1 MAAREA
7 GEQQVTVAAGSLS
20 LPQIEAQALAVLDR
34 ASDAR
39 VIAIQAKA
47 KASWPEAII
56 LAGRPFQLRWC
67 ESPLMAREA
76 LSALDDSDDGQAA
89 TGLILLTPLASREL
103 GGDVVARLARTQVF
117 QPDAWGMVQQLFR
130 AREIDARLSRFRWM
144 AQLLVE
150 RASMGAY
157 PPVPNGF
164 LDMDTAWRH
173 ILGRCLALE
182 ASRPDAAM
190 LLNWSLGA
198 DSAGMFADLPEA
210 AKTQIAAWLGESAG
224 AVGTLVMRCVTAGN
238 TQDAVPL
245 GLVCGVVL
253 SPRGEGVHELAAAA
267 IRLERFMGD
276 KRIGIADG
284 RLWAADTAKLLS
296 ANALTPLAPA
306 LRHAVNER
314 AEALL
319 RELHVDAYAHLSDV
333 LPLGLEQRL
342 GLLAEALKAFIAD
355 PSAALLQ
362 ATERAADSAATHAH
376 ADAAST
382 RMLRVK
388 MAVRLCRWMVAE
400 RPESKG
406 RGNRAPQGFAELAQ
420 TYARE
425 GAFVDWARF
434 KLIGGDDLPG
444 LSSAFVALRDAARKK
459 AEVFNQTFAQALQVW
474 NREPRAEAACMPV
487 EAIIERLV
495 APLAQ
500 QAPVLLLVADG
511 LSYSIF
517 RELCEDLEA
526 LGWDEHVA
534 GPPPTLAVGIAALPT
549 ITEVSRTSLLSGR
562 LVVGAAPQERSA
574 FSTHA
579 SLVAASRAGTAPI
592 VFHKG
597 DLADSEG
604 LSSLV
609 RDAIASTQQQVVAVV
624 YNAVDDHLSGS
635 NQIHVRWTI
644 DDLRLLGPLLS
655 EARRARRVVIIT
667 ADHGHVI
674 DAGTVQRGQGD
685 GDRWRLPSGPLD
697 ESELLFDGGRVKAAS
712 GNAVV
717 CAWSEGVRHGAK
729 KNGYHGGVSAQEVVV
744 PLSVFTPRNMPL
756 KGWQVAAAPQPD
768 WWAPL
773 ESAAPPLAP
782 EAPAFSRKPPK
793 PKPVAMPQP
802 DLFGGA
808 APVIAPAPGV
818 HWIDALQASSAY
830 MAQKALAARVAPADA
845 DVRALLDALAARGG
859 KLSKAAL
866 AQRLGMPA
874 MRISGFVNAAKR
886 VLNVDQAAVL
896 VLDETAG
903 TVELNKELLARQFRV
918 TVR

>member
-1 MAAREA
+1 MTAAA
-7 GEQQVTVAAGSLS
+7 VPLS

-34 ASDAR
+34 ASDAK
-39 VIAIQAKA
+39 VIAIQAKT
-47 KASWPEAII
+47 KALWPDAIT
-56 LAGRPFQLRWC
+56 LSGRPFQLRWC

-76 LSALDDSDDGQAA
+76 LSMLDDAPDTQG
-89 TGLILLTPLASREL
+89 TPGLILLTPLAAREL
-103 GGDVVARLARTQVF
+103 GGDVLARLARAQVF
-117 QPDAWGMVQQLFR
+117 QPDAWGMVQQLFK
-130 AREIDARLSRFRWM
+130 AHEVDARLSRYRWM

-150 RASMGAY
+150 RFSMGAY

-173 ILGRCLALE
+173 VLGRCLKLD
-182 ASRPDAAM
+182 ASKPDAAT

-198 DSAGMFADLPEA
+198 DSAALFADLPDT
-210 AKTQIAAWLGESAG
+210 AKPQIAAWLGDSAG
-224 AVGTLVMRCVTAGN
+224 PVGTLVMQCVLAGN

-253 SPRGEGVHELAAAA
+253 SPQGEGIHELAAAA

-284 RLWAADTAKLLS
+284 RAWAGDAAKLLS
-296 ANALTPLAPA
+296 ASALNPLAPA
-306 LRHAVNER
+306 MRHAVNER
-314 AEALL
+314 AESLL
-319 RELHVDAYAHLSDV
+319 RELHVEAYAHLSDV
-333 LPLGLEQRL
+333 LPMGLEQRL
-342 GLLAEALKAFIAD
+342 GLLADAMKAFMAE
-355 PSAALLQ
+355 PSAQLLQ
-362 ATERAADSAATHAH
+362 AAERAADSASRHAQ
-376 ADAAST
+376 ADVAST

-388 MAVRLCRWMVAE
+388 MAVRLCRWMVADQ
-400 RPESKG
+400 PEGKG
-406 RGNRAPQGFAELAQ
+406 RGGRAAPGFQDLSQ
-420 TYARE
+420 LYARE

-444 LSSAFVALRDAARKK
+444 LSSAYVALRDAARKK
-459 AEVFNQTFAQALQVW
+459 AEAFNQSFAQALQVW
-474 NREPRAEAACMPV
+474 NREPRADIACMPV
-487 EAIIERLV
+487 EAILERLV

-526 LGWDEHVA
+526 LGWDEQVA
-534 GPPPTLAVGIAALPT
+534 GPPPTLAVGVAALPT

-562 LVVGAAPQERSA
+562 LVVGAASQEKSA
-574 FSTHA
+574 FATHSA
-579 SLVAASRAGTAPI
+579 LVAASRAGTAPV

-604 LSSLV
+604 LSSKV
-609 RDAIASTQQQVVAVV
+609 RDAIASAQQQVVAVV

-655 EARRARRVVIIT
+655 EARRARRVVIVT

-674 DAGTVQRGQGD
+674 DDGTVQRGQGD
-685 GDRWRLPSGPLD
+685 GDRWRLPSGAPD
-697 ESELLFDGGRVKAAS
+697 DSELVYEGGRVKTAS
-712 GNAVV
+712 GNKVV
-717 CAWSEGVRHGAK
+717 CSWSEGVRHGAK

-744 PLSVFTPRNMPL
+744 PLSVFTPRNMAL

-768 WWAPL
+768 WWEPL
-773 ESAAPPLAP
+773 ESTAPALAP
-782 EAPAFSRKPPK
+782 EAPALARKPTK
-793 PKPVAMPQP
+793 PKPVPLPQP

-808 APVIAPAPGV
+808 AAVVAPAPGV
-818 HWIDALQASSAY
+818 HWIDALQASPAY
-830 MAQKALAARVAPADA
+830 LAQKALAARVAPADA
-845 DVRALLDALAARGG
+845 DVRSLLDALAARGG

-903 TVELNKELLARQFRV
+903 TVELNRELLSRQFRV

>member
-1 MAAREA
+1 MTAAA
-7 GEQQVTVAAGSLS
+7 VPLS

-47 KASWPEAII
+47 KALWPNAIT
-56 LAGRPFQLRWC
+56 LSGRPFQLRWC

-76 LSALDDSDDGQAA
+76 LSMLDDAADGQGAA
-89 TGLILLTPLASREL
+89 GLILLTPLAAREL
-103 GGDVVARLARTQVF
+103 GGDVVARLARAQVF
-117 QPDAWGMVQQLFR
+117 QPDAWGLVQQLFK

-150 RASMGAY
+150 RAGMGVY

-173 ILGRCLALE
+173 VLGRCLRLE
-182 ASRPDAAM
+182 AAKPDAAM

-198 DSAGMFADLPEA
+198 ESAALFNDLPDT
-210 AKTQIAAWLGESAG
+210 AKPQIAAWLGDAAG
-224 AVGTLVMRCVTAGN
+224 AVGTLVMRCVLAGN

-253 SPRGEGVHELAAAA
+253 SPQGEGVHELAAAA

-276 KRIGIADG
+276 QRIGIVDG
-284 RLWAADTAKLLS
+284 RAWAGDAARLCS
-296 ANALTPLAPA
+296 ANVLNPLAPA

-314 AEALL
+314 AESLL
-319 RELHVDAYAHLSDV
+319 RELHVQTHARLSDV
-333 LPLGLEQRL
+333 LPMGLEQRL
-342 GLLAEALKAFIAD
+342 GLLAAALKAFIAE
-355 PSAALLQ
+355 PSVVLLQ
-362 ATERAADSAATHAH
+362 AAECAADSVARHAQ
-376 ADAAST
+376 ADANST
-382 RMLRVK
+382 RILRVK
-388 MAVRLCRWMVAE
+388 MAVRLCRWMVVD
-400 RPESKG
+400 RPEGTG
-406 RGNRAPQGFAELAQ
+406 RGGRAAPGFQDLAQ
-420 TYARE
+420 TYARD

-444 LSSAFVALRDAARKK
+444 LSSAYVALRDSARAK
-459 AEVFNQTFAQALQVW
+459 ADAFNQAFAQALQVW
-474 NREPRAEAACMPV
+474 NREPRAEATCMPV
-487 EAIIERLV
+487 EAILERLL

-517 RELCEDLEA
+517 RELCEDLET
-526 LGWDEHVA
+526 LGWDEQVV
-534 GPPPTLAVGIAALPT
+534 GPPPTLAVGVAALPT

-562 LVVGAAPQERSA
+562 LAVGAASQEKSA
-574 FSTHA
+574 FAAHPA
-579 SLVAASRAGTAPI
+579 LVAASRAGTAPV

-604 LSSLV
+604 LSSTV
-609 RDAIASTQQQVVAVV
+609 RDAIGSMHQQVVAVV
-624 YNAVDDHLSGS
+624 YNAVDEHLSGS

-644 DDLRLLGPLLS
+644 EDLRWLGPLLS
-655 EARRARRVVIIT
+655 EARRARRVVVIT

-674 DAGTVQRGQGD
+674 DDGTVQRGQGD
-685 GDRWRLPSGPLD
+685 GDRWRLPGAALD
-697 ESELLFDGGRVKAAS
+697 ASEQLYEGGRVKTAA
-712 GNAVV
+712 GNTVV
-717 CAWSEGVRHGAK
+717 CSWSEGVRHGAK

-744 PLSVFTPRNMPL
+744 PLSVFTPRNMAL

-773 ESAAPPLAP
+773 EAAAPALAP
-782 EAPAFSRKPPK
+782 EAPALVRKPAK
-793 PKPVAMPQP
+793 PKPVPLPIPQP
-802 DLFGGA
+802 DLFGA
-808 APVIAPAPGV
+808 AAAAAAPAPGV
-818 HWIDALQASSAY
+818 HWIDALQASPAY
-830 MAQKALAARVAPADA
+830 LAQKALAARVVPADA
-845 DVRALLDALAARGG
+845 EVRSLLDALAARGG

-866 AQRLGMPA
+866 AQRLGMPV

-903 TVELNKELLARQFRV
+903 TVELNRELLSRQFRV

>member
-1 MAAREA
+1 M
-7 GEQQVTVAAGSLS
+7 TVAAGPLS

-47 KASWPEAII
+47 KAPWPEAIM

-76 LSALDDSDDGQAA
+76 LSALDDSDGGQVAS
-89 TGLILLTPLASREL
+89 GLILLTPMASRDL

-117 QPDAWGMVQQLFR
+117 QPDAWGMVQQLFK

-150 RASMGAY
+150 RASIGAY

-182 ASRPDAAM
+182 ASRPDATM
-190 LLNWSLGA
+190 LLNWSLAA
-198 DSAGMFADLPEA
+198 DSAGLLADLPEA

-245 GLVCGVVL
+245 GLVCGVVV
-253 SPRGEGVHELAAAA
+253 SPQGEGVQELAAAA

-284 RLWAADTAKLLS
+284 RLWAADAAKLLS
-296 ANALTPLAPA
+296 ASALAPLAPA

-342 GLLAEALKAFIAD
+342 GLLADALKAFIAD
-355 PSAALLQ
+355 PSAARLQ
-362 ATERAADSAATHAH
+362 ATERAADSVATHAH
-376 ADAAST
+376 ADATST

-400 RPESKG
+400 RPESKD
-406 RGNRAPQGFAELAQ
+406 RGNRAAPGFAELAQ
-420 TYARE
+420 AYARE

-459 AEVFNQTFAQALQVW
+459 AEVLNQSFAQALQVW

-549 ITEVSRTSLLSGR
+549 ITEVSRTSLFSGR
-562 LVVGAAPQERSA
+562 LVIGAAPQEKSA

-579 SLVAASRAGTAPI
+579 ALVAASRAGTAPI

-604 LSSLV
+604 LSSVV
-609 RDAIASTQQQVVAVV
+609 RDAIASMQQQVVAVV

-644 DDLRLLGPLLS
+644 DDLRLLGRLLS

-782 EAPAFSRKPPK
+782 EAPAFTRKPLK
-793 PKPVAMPQP
+793 TKPVAMPHP
-802 DLFGGA
+802 DLFGGG
-808 APVIAPAPGV
+808 APVASPAPGV

-845 DVRALLDALAARGG
+845 DVRALLDALAVRGG

-886 VLNVDQAAVL
+886 VLNVDQTAVL

-903 TVELNKELLARQFRV
+903 SVELNKELLARQFRV

>member
-1 MAAREA
+1 MNLVV
-7 GEQQVTVAAGSLS
+7 GPLS
-20 LPQIEAQALAVLDR
+20 LPQIEAQAQAVLDR
-34 ASDAR
+34 ASDAS
-39 VIAIQAKA
+39 VIAIQASVKA
-47 KASWPEAII
+47 PWPESIN
-56 LAGRPFQLRWC
+56 LSGRPFQLHWC

-76 LSALDDSDDGQAA
+76 MAALDEVAHEQPTPGI
-89 TGLILLTPLASREL
+89 ILLTPLSAREL
-103 GGDVVARLARTQVF
+103 GGDIVARLARTQVF
-117 QPDAWGMVQQLFR
+117 QPDAWGMVQQLFK
-130 AREIDARLSRFRWM
+130 AREVDARLSRYRWM

-150 RASMGAY
+150 RTSMGAY

-164 LDMDTAWRH
+164 LDLDTAWLH
-173 ILGRCLALE
+173 ILSRCLNLD
-182 ASRPDAAM
+182 ASRPDATM
-190 LLNWSLGA
+190 LLNWSLQD
-198 DSAGMFADLPEA
+198 DSAGLFADLPDI
-210 AKTQIAAWLGESAG
+210 AKPQIASWLGESAG
-224 AVGTLVMRCVTAGN
+224 AVGVLAMRCVMAGN

-245 GLVCGVVL
+245 GLVCAVVL
-253 SPRGEGVHELAAAA
+253 SPQGEGIHDLAAAS

-276 KRIGIADG
+276 KRIGIAEG
-284 RLWAADTAKLLS
+284 RLWAADAARLLS
-296 ANALTPLAPA
+296 PGALKPLTLS
-306 LRHAVNER
+306 LRHDVNER

-333 LPLGLEQRL
+333 LPMGFEQRL
-342 GLLAEALKAFIAD
+342 GLLAEALKAFIAA
-355 PSAALLQ
+355 PSLTLLQ
-362 ATERAADSAATHAH
+362 SVERAAKSTEDHAH
-376 ADAAST
+376 SDAAST

-388 MAVRLCRWMVAE
+388 MAVRLCRWMVAD
-400 RPESKG
+400 RPDGKN
-406 RGNRAPQGFAELAQ
+406 RDNRAAPAFADQAQ
-420 TYARE
+420 TYARR

-444 LSSAFVALRDAARKK
+444 LSSAFVSLREAARKK
-459 AEVFNQTFAQALQVW
+459 ADAFNQVFAQSLQAW
-474 NREPRAEAACMPV
+474 NREPRAEATCMPV

-526 LGWDEHVA
+526 LGWDEQVA
-534 GPPPTLAVGIAALPT
+534 GPTPTLAVGVAALPT

-562 LVVGAAPQERSA
+562 LLIGAAPQEKTA
-574 FSTHA
+574 FATHA
-579 SLVAASRAGTAPI
+579 ALVAVSRAGTAP
-592 VFHKG
+592 VLFHKG
-597 DLADSEG
+597 ELADSEG
-604 LSSLV
+604 LSSTV
-609 RDAIASTQQQVVAVV
+609 RDAIASTQQQVIAVV

-655 EARRARRVVIIT
+655 EARRAKRVVIIT

-674 DAGTVQRGQGD
+674 DDGTVQRGQGE
-685 GDRWRLPSGPLD
+685 GDRWRLPSGKPD
-697 ESELLFDGGRVKAAS
+697 DSEMIFEGGRVKTAT

-717 CAWSEGVRHGAK
+717 CTWSEGVRHGAK

-744 PLSVFTPRNMPL
+744 PVSVFTPRNMTL
-756 KGWQVAAAPQPD
+756 KGWQVAAASQPD

-773 ESAAPPLAP
+773 ESAT
-782 EAPAFSRKPPK
+782 PAVAVETPMFSRKPTK
-793 PKPVAMPQP
+793 PKSVAIPLP
-802 DLFGGA
+802 DLFAGEAPVA
-808 APVIAPAPGV
+808 APNAGL

-830 MAQKALAARVAPADA
+830 VAQKALAARVAPADA

-896 VLDETAG
+896 VLDEAAG
-903 TVELNKELLARQFRV
+903 TVELNRELLARQFRV

>member
-1 MAAREA
+1 M
-7 GEQQVTVAAGSLS
+7 TVAAGPLS
-20 LPQIEAQALAVLDR
+20 LPQIEAQARAVLDR

-39 VIAIQAKA
+39 VIAIQATA
-47 KASWPEAII
+47 KAQWPEAIT
-56 LAGRPFQLRWC
+56 LSGRAFQLRWC

-76 LSALDDSDDGQAA
+76 LCALDDVADGQAA
-89 TGLILLTPLASREL
+89 TGLILLTPVASREL
-103 GGDVVARLARTQVF
+103 GADVVAQLARTQVF
-117 QPDAWGMVQQLFR
+117 QPDAWGMVQQLFK

-198 DSAGMFADLPEA
+198 DSAGMFADLPDA
-210 AKTQIAAWLGESAG
+210 AKTQIAAWLGESGG
-224 AVGTLVMRCVTAGN
+224 AVGTLVIRCVTAGN

-253 SPRGEGVHELAAAA
+253 SPHGEGVHELAAAA

-284 RLWAADTAKLLS
+284 RLWAADAAKLLS
-296 ANALTPLAPA
+296 VSALTPLTPA

-319 RELHVDAYAHLSDV
+319 RELHVDAYAHLSDA

-342 GLLAEALKAFIAD
+342 GLLADALKSFIAD
-355 PSAALLQ
+355 PSTALLQ

-388 MAVRLCRWMVAE
+388 MAVRLCRWMMAE
-400 RPESKG
+400 RPENKG
-406 RGNRAPQGFAELAQ
+406 RGNGATPGLAELAQ
-420 TYARE
+420 MYARE

-459 AEVFNQTFAQALQVW
+459 AEVFNQAFAQALQVW

-487 EAIIERLV
+487 EAINERLV

-534 GPPPTLAVGIAALPT
+534 GPPPTLSVGIAALPT

-562 LVVGAAPQERSA
+562 LVAGAAPQEKSA

-579 SLVAASRAGTAPI
+579 ALVAASRAGTAPI

-604 LSSLV
+604 LSSVV
-609 RDAIASTQQQVVAVV
+609 RDAIASAQQQVVAVV

-674 DAGTVQRGQGD
+674 DDGTVQRGQGD

-697 ESELLFDGGRVKAAS
+697 ESEFQFDGGRVKTAA

-717 CAWSEGVRHGAK
+717 CAWSESVRHGAK

-768 WWAPL
+768 WWAPF
-773 ESAAPPLAP
+773 ESAPPLVP
-782 EAPAFSRKPPK
+782 EAPALFRKPLK
-793 PKPVAMPQP
+793 PKPVATPHP

-808 APVIAPAPGV
+808 APAASPAPGV
-818 HWIDALQASSAY
+818 HWIEALQASSVY
-830 MAQKALAARVAPADA
+830 VAQKALAARVAPADA

-903 TVELNKELLARQFRV
+903 SVELNMELLARQFRV

>member
-1 MAAREA
+1 VTTAA
-7 GEQQVTVAAGSLS
+7 VPLS

-34 ASDAR
+34 ASDAT
-39 VIAIQAKA
+39 VIAIQAHA
-47 KASWPEAII
+47 KALWPDAIT
-56 LAGRPFQLRWC
+56 LSGRPFQLRWC

-76 LSALDDSDDGQAA
+76 LSMLDDAADGQ
-89 TGLILLTPLASREL
+89 TEPGLILLTPLAAREL
-103 GGDVVARLARTQVF
+103 GGDVLARLARAQVF
-117 QPDAWGMVQQLFR
+117 QPDAWGMVQQLFK
-130 AREIDARLSRFRWM
+130 AREVDARLSRFRWM

-150 RASMGAY
+150 RAGMGSY

-164 LDMDTAWRH
+164 LDMDMAWRYV
-173 ILGRCLALE
+173 LGRCLRLDA
-182 ASRPDAAM
+182 AKPDAAM
-190 LLNWSLGA
+190 LLNWSLGTDA
-198 DSAGMFADLPEA
+198 AALFDELPDT
-210 AKTQIAAWLGESAG
+210 AKPQIAAWLGDSAG
-224 AVGTLVMRCVTAGN
+224 VVGTLVMQCVLAGN

-253 SPRGEGVHELAAAA
+253 SPQGEGVHELAAAA

-284 RLWAADTAKLLS
+284 RVWASDAAKLLS
-296 ANALTPLAPA
+296 ASALNPLAPA
-306 LRHAVNER
+306 MRHAVNER
-314 AEALL
+314 AESLL
-319 RELHVDAYAHLSDV
+319 RELHVETYAHLSDV
-333 LPLGLEQRL
+333 LPMGLEQRL
-342 GLLAEALKAFIAD
+342 GMLAEALKAFIAE
-355 PSAALLQ
+355 PSTVLLQ
-362 ATERAADSAATHAH
+362 AAERAAESAARHAH

-388 MAVRLCRWMVAE
+388 MAVRLCRWMVAD
-400 RPESKG
+400 RSDGKG
-406 RGNRAPQGFAELAQ
+406 RGGRAAPGFQDLAQ

-444 LSSAFVALRDAARKK
+444 LSSAYVALRDAARNK
-459 AEVFNQTFAQALQVW
+459 ADDFNQSFAQALQAW

-487 EAIIERLV
+487 EAILERLV

-517 RELCEDLEA
+517 RELCEDLDA

-534 GPPPTLAVGIAALPT
+534 GPPPTLALGVAALPT

-562 LVVGAAPQERSA
+562 LVVGAASQEKSA
-574 FSTHA
+574 FATHA
-579 SLVAASRAGTAPI
+579 ALVAASRAGTAPL

-604 LSSLV
+604 LSSTV
-609 RDAIASTQQQVVAVV
+609 RDAIASMQQQVVAVV

-655 EARRARRVVIIT
+655 EARRARRVVVVT

-674 DAGTVQRGQGD
+674 DDGTVQRGQGD
-685 GDRWRLPSGPLD
+685 GDRWRLPGGAPD
-697 ESELLFDGGRVKAAS
+697 ASELVFEGGRVKTAS
-712 GNAVV
+712 GNTVV
-717 CAWSEGVRHGAK
+717 CSWSEGVRHGAK

-744 PLSVFTPRNMPL
+744 PLSVFTPRNMVL

-773 ESAAPPLAP
+773 EVAAQGIAH
-782 EAPAFSRKPPK
+782 EAPVMARKAPK
-793 PKPVAMPQP
+793 PKPVQVSQT

-808 APVIAPAPGV
+808 AAVVAPSPGV
-818 HWIDALQASSAY
+818 HWIDALQASPAY
-830 MAQKALAARVAPADA
+830 LAQKALAARVAPADA
-845 DVRALLDALAARGG
+845 DVRSLLDALAARGG

-903 TVELNKELLARQFRV
+903 TVELNRDLLSRQFRV

>member
-1 MAAREA
+1 MAARKA
-7 GEQQVTVAAGSLS
+7 GEQQMTGSAGPLSLS
-20 LPQIEAQALAVLDR
+20 QIEAQVLAVLDR
-34 ASDAR
+34 ASEAR
-39 VIAIQAKA
+39 VIAIQARTQA
-47 KASWPEAII
+47 AWPDTIN
-56 LAGRPFQLRWC
+56 LSGRPFRLRWC
-67 ESPLMAREA
+67 ASPLMAREA
-76 LSALDDSDDGQAA
+76 LSALEDVPDDQASP
-89 TGLILLTPLASREL
+89 GLILLTPLSARDL
-103 GGDVVARLARTQVF
+103 GGDVVARLARAQVF
-117 QPDAWGMVQQLFR
+117 QPDAWGMVQQLFT
-130 AREIDARLSRFRWM
+130 AREIDARLGRFRWM
-144 AQLLVE
+144 AHLLVE

-164 LDMDTAWRH
+164 LDMDTAWHH
-173 ILGRCLALE
+173 ILGRCLSLD
-182 ASRPDAAM
+182 ASKPDAAM

-198 DSAGMFADLPEA
+198 DSAGHFDDLSEQ
-210 AKTQIAAWLGESAG
+210 AKPQIAAWLGESAG

-253 SPRGEGVHELAAAA
+253 SAQGEGVHELAAAA

-276 KRIGIADG
+276 KRIGIAEG
-284 RLWAADTAKLLS
+284 RRWAADAAKCLQ
-296 ANALTPLAPA
+296 ALTPA
-306 LRHAVNER
+306 LRHVVIER
-314 AEALL
+314 AEWLL

-342 GLLAEALKAFIAD
+342 GFFADALKAFIAE
-355 PSAALLQ
+355 PSTAQIQ
-362 ATERAADSAATHAH
+362 AIERAADAVARHAH
-376 ADAAST
+376 ADPAST
-382 RMLRVK
+382 RMLRVN
-388 MAVRLCRWMVAE
+388 MAVRLCRWMMAD
-400 RPESKG
+400 RPANKG
-406 RGNRAPQGFAELAQ
+406 RGGRAATTFVDLAQ
-420 TYARE
+420 GYARE

-444 LSSAFVALRDAARKK
+444 LSAAFVALRDAARKE
-459 AEVFNQTFAQALQVW
+459 AEAFNQTFAQALQVW
-474 NREPRAEAACMPV
+474 NREPRAAAACMPV
-487 EAIIERLV
+487 EAIIERVL

-500 QAPVLLLVADG
+500 QTPVLLLVADG

-526 LGWDEHVA
+526 LGWDEKVA
-534 GPPPTLAVGIAALPT
+534 GPTPTLAVGVAALPT
-549 ITEVSRTSLLSGR
+549 ITEVSRASLLSGR
-562 LVVGAAPQERSA
+562 LMIGAAAQEKTA
-574 FSTHA
+574 FATHPA
-579 SLVAASRAGTAPI
+579 LVAASRAGTAPV

-597 DLADSEG
+597 DLADAEG
-604 LSSLV
+604 LSSTV

-635 NQIHVRWTI
+635 NQIQVRWSI

-655 EARRARRVVIIT
+655 EARRARRVVIVT

-674 DAGTVQRGQGD
+674 DDGTVQRGQGD
-685 GDRWRLPSGPLD
+685 GDRWRLPSGTPD
-697 ESELLFDGGRVKAAS
+697 AGELLFEGGRVKTPA

-717 CAWSEGVRHGAK
+717 CACSERVRHGAK

-744 PLSVFTPRNMPL
+744 PLSVFTPRNRVL
-756 KGWQVAAAPQPD
+756 KGWQMAPAPQPD

-773 ESAAPPLAP
+773 EFALPAAAADTPSLA
-782 EAPAFSRKPPK
+782 RKAAK
-793 PKPVAMPQP
+793 PGLLAVPQP

-808 APVIAPAPGV
+808 LPVVAPEPEV
-818 HWIDALQASSAY
+818 HWIAALQATPVY
-830 MAQKALAARVAPADA
+830 VAQKALAARVAPAD
-845 DVRALLDALAARGG
+845 DEVRCLLEALAARGG

-896 VLDETAG
+896 SLDETAA
-903 TVELNKELLARQFRV
+903 TVELNRELLVRQFRV

>member
-1 MAAREA
+1 MTAAA
-7 GEQQVTVAAGSLS
+7 QPLS

-34 ASDAR
+34 ASDAK
-39 VIAIQAKA
+39 VIAIQAKT
-47 KASWPEAII
+47 KALWPDAIT
-56 LAGRPFQLRWC
+56 LSGRQFQLRWC

-76 LSALDDSDDGQAA
+76 LSTLDEAADGQVAP
-89 TGLILLTPLASREL
+89 GLILLTPLAAREL
-103 GGDVVARLARTQVF
+103 GGDVLARLARAQVF
-117 QPDAWGMVQQLFR
+117 QPDAWGMVQQLFK
-130 AREIDARLSRFRWM
+130 AREVDARLSRYRWM

-150 RASMGAY
+150 RFGMGAY

-173 ILGRCLALE
+173 LLGRCLRLDA
-182 ASRPDAAM
+182 AKPDAAM
-190 LLNWSLGA
+190 LLAWSLG
-198 DSAGMFADLPEA
+198 DESAALFDDLPDT
-210 AKTQIAAWLGESAG
+210 AKPQIAAWLGDSAG
-224 AVGTLVMRCVTAGN
+224 AVGTLVMQCVLAGN
-238 TQDAVPL
+238 TQGAVPL

-253 SPRGEGVHELAAAA
+253 SPQGEGVHELAAAA
-267 IRLERFMGD
+267 IRLERFIGD

-284 RLWAADTAKLLS
+284 RAWASDAAKLLS
-296 ANALTPLAPA
+296 ASALSPLAPA

-314 AEALL
+314 AESLL
-319 RELHVDAYAHLSDV
+319 RELHVETYAHLSDV
-333 LPLGLEQRL
+333 LPTGLEQRL
-342 GLLAEALKAFIAD
+342 GLLADALKGFIAE
-355 PSAALLQ
+355 PSAVLLQ
-362 ATERAADSAATHAH
+362 AAERAADTAARHAH

-388 MAVRLCRWMVAE
+388 MAVRLCRWMMAD
-400 RPESKG
+400 RPEGKG
-406 RGNRAPQGFAELAQ
+406 RGGRAAPGFQDLAQ
-420 TYARE
+420 MYARE

-444 LSSAFVALRDAARKK
+444 LSSAYVALRDVARRK
-459 AEVFNQTFAQALQVW
+459 ADAFNQTFAEALQVW

-487 EAIIERLV
+487 EAILERLV

-517 RELCEDLEA
+517 RELCEDLAA

-534 GPPPTLAVGIAALPT
+534 GPPPTLAVGVAALPT

-562 LVVGAAPQERSA
+562 LVVGAAPQEKAA

-579 SLVAASRAGTAPI
+579 ALVAASRAGTVPV

-604 LSSLV
+604 LSSVV

-624 YNAVDDHLSGS
+624 YNAVDEHLSGS

-644 DDLRLLGPLLS
+644 DDLRWLGPLLG
-655 EARRARRVVIIT
+655 EARRALRAVIVT

-674 DAGTVQRGQGD
+674 DDGTVQRGPGD
-685 GDRWRLPSGPLD
+685 GDRWRLPAGAPD
-697 ESELLFDGGRVKAAS
+697 ASELVYEGGRVKTAC
-712 GNAVV
+712 GNTVL

-744 PLSVFTPRNMPL
+744 PLSVFTPRNMAL

-773 ESAAPPLAP
+773 DAAAPALAP
-782 EAPAFSRKPPK
+782 EAPAMARKPAK
-793 PKPVAMPQP
+793 PKPVPLPQP

-808 APVIAPAPGV
+808 AAVVVPAPGV
-818 HWIDALQASSAY
+818 HWIDALQASPAY
-830 MAQKALAARVAPADA
+830 LAQKALAARVAPADG
-845 DVRALLDALAARGG
+845 DVRSLLDALAARGG

-903 TVELNKELLARQFRV
+903 TVELNQDLLSRQFRV

>member
-1 MAAREA
+1 MTSTA
-7 GEQQVTVAAGSLS
+7 GPLS

-34 ASDAR
+34 ASDAK
-39 VIAIQAKA
+39 VIAIQARTRA
-47 KASWPEAII
+47 EWPDVIN
-56 LAGRPFQLRWC
+56 LAGRQFRLRWC

-76 LSALDDSDDGQAA
+76 LSSVEEVPDEQAGQ
-89 TGLILLTPLASREL
+89 GLILLTPLSARDL
-103 GGDVVARLARTQVF
+103 GGDVVARLARAQVF
-117 QPDAWGMVQQLFR
+117 QPDAWGMVQQLFK

-150 RASMGAY
+150 RASIGAY

-164 LDMDTAWRH
+164 LDMDTAWRYV
-173 ILGRCLALE
+173 LGRCLGLD
-182 ASRPDAAM
+182 ASKPDAAM
-190 LLNWSLGA
+190 LLNWTLGA
-198 DSAGMFADLPEA
+198 DAAGLFGDLSDTAKPQIATWLGDSAGPV
-210 AKTQIAAWLGESAG
+210 G
-224 AVGTLVMRCVTAGN
+224 ALVMRCVTAGN

-253 SPRGEGVHELAAAA
+253 SAQGEGVHDLAAAA

-284 RLWAADTAKLLS
+284 RLWANDA
-296 ANALTPLAPA
+296 ANCLKALAPS
-306 LRHAVNER
+306 LRHTVTER
-314 AEALL
+314 AESLL
-319 RELHVDAYAHLSDV
+319 QELHVDAYAYLSDV

-342 GLLAEALKAFIAD
+342 GLLAEALKAFIAETTH
-355 PSAALLQ
+355 AQLL
-362 ATERAADSAATHAH
+362 AIERAADSAARHAQ

-382 RMLRVK
+382 RMLRVT
-388 MAVRLCRWMVAE
+388 MAVRLSRWMMTD

-406 RGNRAPQGFAELAQ
+406 KSGRSAPGFADLARA
-420 TYARE
+420 YSSE
-425 GAFVDWARF
+425 GAFVDLARF

-459 AEVFNQTFAQALQVW
+459 ADAFNQNFAQALQVW

-500 QAPVLLLVADG
+500 QAPVMLLVADG

-526 LGWDEHVA
+526 LGWDEQVA
-534 GPPPTLAVGIAALPT
+534 GPPPTPSVGIAALPT

-562 LVVGAAPQERSA
+562 LVAGAAQQEKTA
-574 FSTHA
+574 FATHPA
-579 SLVAASRAGTAPI
+579 LVSASRAGNSPV

-597 DLADSEG
+597 DLADAEG
-604 LSSLV
+604 LSSTV

-635 NQIHVRWTI
+635 NQIAVRWTI

-674 DAGTVQRGQGD
+674 DDGTVQRGQGD
-685 GDRWRLPSGPLD
+685 GDRWRLPSGKPD
-697 ESELLFDGGRVKAAS
+697 ETELVFEGGRVKSAS

-744 PLSVFTPRNMPL
+744 PLSVFTPRNMAL

-768 WWAPL
+768 WWSPL
-773 ESAAPPLAP
+773 EVVVPVVPAAVPVLAK
-782 EAPAFSRKPPK
+782 KPPK
-793 PKPVAMPQP
+793 ARPLPTPTPQV
-802 DLFGGA
+802 DLFGAEPVA
-808 APVIAPAPGV
+808 APTPEI
-818 HWIDALQASSAY
+818 HWIDALQASPAY
-830 MAQKALAARVAPADA
+830 SAQKALAARVAPDDA
-845 DVRALLDALAARGG
+845 DVRSLLEALAARGG

-896 VLDETAG
+896 VLDEAAG
-903 TVELNKELLARQFRV
+903 TVELNRELLARQFQVPNTARMA
-918 TVR
+918 TTAS

>member
-1 MAAREA
+1 M
-7 GEQQVTVAAGSLS
+7 TVAAEPLS

-47 KASWPEAII
+47 KAQWPEAII

-76 LSALDDSDDGQAA
+76 LSTLDDLDDGQAA
-89 TGLILLTPLASREL
+89 PGLILLTPLASREL
-103 GGDVVARLARTQVF
+103 GSDVVARLARTQVF
-117 QPDAWGMVQQLFR
+117 QPDAWGMVQQLFK
-130 AREIDARLSRFRWM
+130 AHEIDARLSRFRWM

-173 ILGRCLALE
+173 ILGRCLVLE

-190 LLNWSLGA
+190 LLNWSLGD

-210 AKTQIAAWLGESAG
+210 ARTQIAAWLGESAG

-253 SPRGEGVHELAAAA
+253 SPQGEGVHELAAAA

-284 RLWAADTAKLLS
+284 RLWAAGAAKLLS
-296 ANALTPLAPA
+296 GSALTPLTPA

-319 RELHVDAYAHLSDV
+319 RELHVDAYAYLSDV

-342 GLLAEALKAFIAD
+342 GLLADALKAFISD

-362 ATERAADSAATHAH
+362 ATERAADSVATHAH
-376 ADAAST
+376 ADVAST

-400 RPESKG
+400 RTEGNGCS
-406 RGNRAPQGFAELAQ
+406 NRAAPGFAELAQ
-420 TYARE
+420 AYARE

-444 LSSAFVALRDAARKK
+444 LSSAYVALRDAARKK
-459 AEVFNQTFAQALQVW
+459 ADTFNQTFAQALQVW

-487 EAIIERLV
+487 EAVNERLV

-562 LVVGAAPQERSA
+562 LVVGAAPQEKSA

-579 SLVAASRAGTAPI
+579 SLVAASRAGTAP
-592 VFHKG
+592 VLFHKG
-597 DLADSEG
+597 DLADAEG
-604 LSSLV
+604 LSSVV

-655 EARRARRVVIIT
+655 EARRARRAVIIT

-674 DAGTVQRGQGD
+674 DDGTVQRGQGD

-697 ESELLFDGGRVKAAS
+697 ESELLFDGGRVKAAAGS
-712 GNAVV
+712 AAV

-773 ESAAPPLAP
+773 ESAASPLAP

-793 PKPVAMPQP
+793 PKPAAMPQP
-802 DLFGGA
+802 DLFGEA
-808 APVIAPAPGV
+808 APLMTPAPGV

-845 DVRALLDALAARGG
+845 DVRALLDALASRGG

-896 VLDETAG
+896 VLDETAAS
-903 TVELNKELLARQFRV
+903 VELNKELLARQFRV

>member
-1 MAAREA
+1 
-7 GEQQVTVAAGSLS
+7 VTVAAGPLS

-47 KASWPEAII
+47 KAQWPESIM
-56 LAGRPFQLRWC
+56 LSGRPFQLRWC

-117 QPDAWGMVQQLFR
+117 QPDAWGMVQQLFK

-253 SPRGEGVHELAAAA
+253 SPQGEGVHELAAAA
-267 IRLERFMGD
+267 IRLERFMRD

-284 RLWAADTAKLLS
+284 RLWAADAAKLLS
-296 ANALTPLAPA
+296 ASALTPLAPA

-319 RELHVDAYAHLSDV
+319 RELHVDACAHLSDV

-342 GLLAEALKAFIAD
+342 GLLADALKAFIAD

-362 ATERAADSAATHAH
+362 GTERAADSAATHAH

-406 RGNRAPQGFAELAQ
+406 RANRAVPGFAELTQ
-420 TYARE
+420 MYARE

-459 AEVFNQTFAQALQVW
+459 AEVFNQSFAQALQVW

-562 LVVGAAPQERSA
+562 LVVGAAPQEKSA

-579 SLVAASRAGTAPI
+579 ALVAASRAGTAP
-592 VFHKG
+592 VLFHKG

-604 LSSLV
+604 LSSVV
-609 RDAIASTQQQVVAVV
+609 RDAIASTQQHVVAVV

-697 ESELLFDGGRVKAAS
+697 ESELLFDGGRVKTAAGS
-712 GNAVV
+712 AVV

-782 EAPAFSRKPPK
+782 EAPAFARKPPK

-808 APVIAPAPGV
+808 AHAASPAPGV
-818 HWIDALQASSAY
+818 HWIDAVQASSAY

-903 TVELNKELLARQFRV
+903 SVELNKELLARQFRV

>member
-1 MAAREA
+1 MTAAA
-7 GEQQVTVAAGSLS
+7 LPLS

-34 ASDAR
+34 ASDAK
-39 VIAIQAKA
+39 VIAIQAKT
-47 KASWPEAII
+47 KALWPDAIT
-56 LAGRPFQLRWC
+56 LSGRPFQLRWC

-76 LSALDDSDDGQAA
+76 LSSLDDAADGQAA
-89 TGLILLTPLASREL
+89 PGLILLTPLAAREL
-103 GGDVVARLARTQVF
+103 GGDVLARLARGQVF
-117 QPDAWGMVQQLFR
+117 QPDAWSMVQQLFK

-150 RASMGAY
+150 RAGMGAY

-173 ILGRCLALE
+173 VLGRCLKLD
-182 ASRPDAAM
+182 ASKPDAAM

-198 DSAGMFADLPEA
+198 ESAAQFDDLPDT
-210 AKTQIAAWLGESAG
+210 AKPQIAAWLGDSAG
-224 AVGTLVMRCVTAGN
+224 GVGTLVLQCVLAGN

-253 SPRGEGVHELAAAA
+253 SNQGEGVHELAAAG

-284 RLWAADTAKLLS
+284 RGWANDAARLLS
-296 ANALTPLAPA
+296 ASALHPLAPA
-306 LRHAVNER
+306 MRHAVNER
-314 AEALL
+314 AESLL
-319 RELHVDAYAHLSDV
+319 RELHVANYAHLSDV
-333 LPLGLEQRL
+333 LPMGLEQRL
-342 GLLAEALKAFIAD
+342 GLLAQALKDFIAE
-355 PSAALLQ
+355 PSTVLLQ
-362 ATERAADSAATHAH
+362 AAERAANSVARHAH

-388 MAVRLCRWMVAE
+388 MAVRLCRWMVADQ
-400 RPESKG
+400 PKGNG
-406 RGNRAPQGFAELAQ
+406 RGGRVAQGFQDLAQ
-420 TYARE
+420 IYARE

-444 LSSAFVALRDAARKK
+444 LSSAYVALRDAARRK
-459 AEVFNQTFAQALQVW
+459 AETFNQSFAQALQLW

-487 EAIIERLV
+487 EAILERLV

-526 LGWDEHVA
+526 LGWDEHAA
-534 GPPPTLAVGIAALPT
+534 GPPLTLAVGVAALPT

-562 LVVGAAPQERSA
+562 LVVGAASQEKSA
-574 FSTHA
+574 FATHPA
-579 SLVAASRAGTAPI
+579 LVAASRAGTAPV

-604 LSSLV
+604 LSSTV
-609 RDAIASTQQQVVAVV
+609 RDAIASMQQQVVAVV

-655 EARRARRVVIIT
+655 EARRARRVVIVT

-674 DAGTVQRGQGD
+674 DDGTVQRGQGD
-685 GDRWRLPSGPLD
+685 GDRWRLPAGAPD
-697 ESELLFDGGRVKAAS
+697 VSELVFEGGRVKTAT
-712 GNAVV
+712 GNTVL
-717 CAWSEGVRHGAK
+717 CSWSEGVRHGSK

-744 PLSVFTPRNMPL
+744 PLSVFTPRNMAL

-773 ESAAPPLAP
+773 EAVAPVLAP
-782 EAPAFSRKPPK
+782 ESPVLARKPPK
-793 PKPVAMPQP
+793 PKPVPLPQP
-802 DLFGGA
+802 DLFVGA
-808 APVIAPAPGV
+808 AAVVAPAPGED
-818 HWIDALQASSAY
+818 WIDALQASPAY
-830 MAQKALAARVAPADA
+830 LAQKALAARVAPADD
-845 DVRALLDALAARGG
+845 DVRSLLDALAARGG

-874 MRISGFVNAAKR
+874 MRVSGFVNAAKR
-886 VLNVDQAAVL
+886 VLNIDQAAVL

-903 TVELNKELLARQFRV
+903 TVELNRDLLSRQFRV